1 MDSRRKHSTFSSAA
15 QDMLGGVPTRDE
27 FNKEKA
33 ELLKMLRALRKGE
46 ADTKRRWWGLSLVF
60 CIIL

>member
-33 ELLKMLRALRKGE
+33 ELLKMLRALRE
-46 ADTKRRWWGLSLVF
+46 RRSRY
-60 CIIL
+60 